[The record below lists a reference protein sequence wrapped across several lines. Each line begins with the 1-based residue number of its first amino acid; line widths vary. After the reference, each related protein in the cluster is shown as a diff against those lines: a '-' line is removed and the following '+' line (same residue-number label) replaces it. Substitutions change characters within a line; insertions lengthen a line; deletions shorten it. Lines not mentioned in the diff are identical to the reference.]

1 MGNSLREQL
10 LKAGLVD
17 KKQVNKAKHDKRIT
31 SQKTKGQ
38 KTKGQKTRQAAP
50 VEDSVTREERLAY
63 EERNREL
70 NRLRNEEKKRRETMA
85 QIKQLI
91 KTNRITL
98 KERDDDAPFYFVVGK
113 KVKKMFLS
121 EKISN
126 DLTHGRMAIA
136 NLDGRF
142 EIIPESAARQIAD
155 RDRKPLVFFN
165 DAPPQDPDP
174 QSEPLDL

>member
-31 SQKTKGQ
+31 SQKSKGQ
-38 KTKGQKTRQAAP
+38 KTKNPPP

-85 QIKQLI
+85 QVKQLI

-121 EKISN
+121 EKMSN

-142 EIIPESAARQIAD
+142 EIIPENAARQIAD
-155 RDRKPLVFFN
+155 RDRKTLVFFN

-174 QSEPLDL
+174 QSEPLDI